1 MDGVLRKSDIFL
13 ATFDIFQRMNMFG
26 CPETGG
32 IYMALW
38 QGWGRRE
45 KEKALIRA
53 SPKADSRFYCLA
65 QDKVGGYPMQ
75 DIRIVR
81 PWQWI
86 TCTWNIQL
94 RPGTVV
100 SGTLF

>member
-53 SPKADSRFYCLA
+53 LIQRTLKRPDILGLKAYKTFPLHVVFRF
-65 QDKVGGYPMQ
+65 
-75 DIRIVR
+75 
-81 PWQWI
+81 
-86 TCTWNIQL
+86 
-94 RPGTVV
+94 
-100 SGTLF
+100 